1 MSNTK
6 LIGSKELVDP
16 NTGEIYPCNVIAQD
30 VQGRRNFYIMYMY
43 NLMKLFDILG
53 GQKYKLLEFIID
65 NMDSE
70 QKLVMTIKEISQKS
84 HISRQTVIDTL
95 KILEQNNLIVR
106 KTGCIML
113 NPKLFNNKST
123 SGEQSLLIKYNQIK
137 KDNNSN
143 NNGFE

>member
-1 MSNTK
+1 M
-6 LIGSKELVDP
+6 GSKELVDP
-16 NTGEIYPCNVIAQD
+16 QTGEIIPCEIISQD
-30 VQGRRNFYIMYMY
+30 VQGRRNFYIMYMS
-43 NLMKLFDILG
+43 NMMKLFDIFG

-95 KILEQNNLIVR
+95 RILEQNNLIVR